1 MRIINVLKEK
11 ENSLDDI
18 QLYQNTIKNLII
30 EAEKSLIKLKKNE
43 ETNRELIKAKNQF
56 IIEKLGNFINEQLNH
71 NTKEYEKNI
80 ILSYIKFY
88 FNKISNYF
96 KNYVDDSFKEQIIER
111 NINKIIMEI
120 QFNFMILK

>member
-1 MRIINVLKEK
+1 MFKEK

-56 IIEKLGNFINEQLNH
+56 IIEKLGNFINEQLEH
-71 NTKEYEKNI
+71 NQKEYEKKNNFI
-80 ILSYIKFY
+80 IH
-88 FNKISNYF
+88 KILF
-96 KNYVDDSFKEQIIER
+96 
-111 NINKIIMEI
+111 
-120 QFNFMILK
+120 

>member
-1 MRIINVLKEK
+1 M
-11 ENSLDDI
+11 
-18 QLYQNTIKNLII
+18 
-30 EAEKSLIKLKKNE
+30 KK
-43 ETNRELIKAKNQF
+43 K
-56 IIEKLGNFINEQLNH
+56 
-71 NTKEYEKNI
+71 I